1 MIYKLLNI
9 KSDKNIHQET
19 TSVFRVKEK
28 LESISESERSRN
40 IETQRLKIHDLEKTR
55 IGTSWLFR
63 ESKIGGVTSVF
74 FPLLPAMLALGFAR
88 AFVAGI
94 LQGHADM
101 LQILG
106 ELGLNFA
113 PILKLVP
120 PLVFIVV
127 YALGFKITSLIA
139 GAIVKHKRLKRE
151 KNKLRILESN

>member
-1 MIYKLLNI
+1 MTNNI
-9 KSDKNIHQET
+9 RTEDEVAALKKE
-19 TSVFRVKEK
+19 VEYLKEK

-55 IGTSWLFR
+55 IGISWLFR
-63 ESKIGGVTSVF
+63 ESKIGGATSVF
-74 FPLLPAMLALGFAR
+74 LPLLPAMLALWFAR

-94 LQGHADM
+94 LQRHADM
-101 LQILG
+101 LQVLG

-127 YALGFKITSLIA
+127 YVVGFKITSLIL
-139 GAIVKHKRLKRE
+139 GAIVKNKRLKRE
-151 KNKLRILESN
+151 KKKLRMLELK